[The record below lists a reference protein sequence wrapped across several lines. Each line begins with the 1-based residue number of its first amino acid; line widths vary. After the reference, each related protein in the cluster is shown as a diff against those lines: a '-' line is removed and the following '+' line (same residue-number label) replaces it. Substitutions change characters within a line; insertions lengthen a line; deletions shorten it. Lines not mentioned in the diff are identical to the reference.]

1 MSILLSI
8 LHLFRYIFGFHHKH
22 CASNQKVLTFVIF
35 FTQKFSSTGQN
46 ASASALNWFS
56 SDNAHSWARLKQFRS
71 RWNNYKTNARKAAR
85 GNIESFRQQFLQNHF
100 LQDDHHGFLED
111 VEVTLIDKT
120 QASEPTKRE
129 YYQMRTLS
137 FKALQFHVHTSL
149 LQPIWT
155 VFNSRF
161 LSMALGAQW
170 LIF

>member
-35 FTQKFSSTGQN
+35 STQKFSSTGQN

-85 GNIESFRQQFLQNHF
+85 GNIESCRQQFLQNHF

-129 YYQMRTLS
+129 YHCMRTLKTFYPDGLNLES
-137 FKALQFHVHTSL
+137 DYQ
-149 LQPIWT
+149 
-155 VFNSRF
+155 F
-161 LSMALGAQW
+161 LSFLVP
-170 LIF
+170 